1 MRVADFF
8 CGGGGFSEG
17 FRQAGFEIVFAVDKW
32 APAVNTYKGNKP
44 GANVIQD
51 DVIRISNLPDDE
63 FEALVPDSEVIIG
76 SPPCQSFS
84 HSNKSG
90 NADKELGIKLIEAY
104 LKIVARKKFKQG
116 SVLRYW
122 VLENVPAVKDYIK
135 DEYTAADF
143 GLDGDFVLRPKDGAS
158 GKYNA
163 KYYGAPTNR
172 ERYLCGEFPRP
183 VATKTDNNITTLRQV
198 LDSLGDPLRADNG
211 PITDI
216 NYPDFTLEAQQVTDQ
231 HYIEERRFAEFS
243 KKALHIRNNDCD
255 AEEFKDFTD
264 SVAANLTAR
273 SLYPLQLLSAYH
285 MAFSQN
291 ACNFSVP
298 GAGKTSIVYGAYAYL
313 HNLPEDDPKH
323 IDRLLIVG
331 PLSSFGP
338 WEAEYEECFGRAPK
352 SKRLVGGVPKN
363 DKQDYL
369 ISRYPCELTLI
380 SYASLISLQSEIG
393 FFLRN
398 NRVMVVL
405 DEAHKAKNS
414 SGGIIAQAVL
424 DMSRYSK
431 ARIVLTGTPAPNGY
445 EDIYNM
451 FKFIWPNKNVLGF
464 EVNQLRDITATGDT
478 ARVTRLI
485 DNISPYF
492 IRIRKSDLNIPPAT
506 VHPPVFVPMGP
517 LQQRIYDFIE
527 KKYMDEFMADGAAD
541 TSSRFKAALAQART
555 IRLMQA
561 ASDPAMLKAPLC
573 DFFMDE
579 EVPVEAYQA
588 IDDSDV
594 LKSILE
600 YETNEIPAKYIAV
613 RQLVEQI
620 ISDGGKVVI
629 WATFIHTIHG
639 LKHYLESA
647 GIPCQELYGATPV
660 EREGIDDDEFVLTRE
675 KIVKAFQH
683 PDCPFKVIIANPFA
697 VAESIS
703 LHKAC
708 HNAIYI
714 ERSFNAAHF
723 VQSKDRIHRYG
734 LKPGTITNY
743 YYILSQDTVDETI
756 DTRLSE
762 KERRMTEIMESM
774 PIPLFNNISEDL
786 GDEDIKA
793 LIRDY
798 VRRTKKS

>member
-1 MRVADFF
+1 MASISIDFDSAKNEIHLLGDITALQKNRFAWRYAKDYLHPNVADNCIIISVGDSEPFAVLSNISSMLTKY
-8 CGGGGFSEG
+8 GFSES
-17 FRQAGFEIVFAVDKW
+17 QSESSEK
-32 APAVNTYKGNKP
+32 
-44 GANVIQD
+44 VIQD
-51 DVIRISNLPDDE
+51 
-63 FEALVPDSEVIIG
+63 
-76 SPPCQSFS
+76 
-84 HSNKSG
+84 
-90 NADKELGIKLIEAY
+90 
-104 LKIVARKKFKQG
+104 
-116 SVLRYW
+116 
-122 VLENVPAVKDYIK
+122 
-135 DEYTAADF
+135 
-143 GLDGDFVLRPKDGAS
+143 
-158 GKYNA
+158 
-163 KYYGAPTNR
+163 YY
-172 ERYLCGEFPRP
+172 E
-183 VATKTDNNITTLRQV
+183 
-198 LDSLGDPLRADNG
+198 
-211 PITDI
+211 
-216 NYPDFTLEAQQVTDQ
+216 
-231 HYIEERRFAEFS
+231 EERRFAEFS
-243 KKALHIRNNDCD
+243 KKALHIRNNECD
-255 AEEFKDFTD
+255 TDEFEMFTQ
-264 SVAANLTAR
+264 SVAENLTAR

-313 HNLPEDDPKH
+313 HNLPAENPKH
-323 IDRLLIVG
+323 VDCLLIVG

-338 WEAEYEECFGRAPK
+338 WELEYEECFGRKPV
-352 SKRLVGGVPKN
+352 SKRLVGGVNRN

-369 ISRYPCELTLI
+369 ISKYPAELTLI
-380 SYASLISLQSEIG
+380 SYASLPSLQREIG
-393 FFLRN
+393 FFLRTN
-398 NRVMVVL
+398 KVMVVL

-424 DMSRYSK
+424 EMSKYSK
-431 ARIVLTGTPAPNGY
+431 SRIVLTGTPAPNGY

-451 FKFIWPNKNVLGF
+451 FKFIWPNKNVMGF
-464 EVNQLRDITATGDT
+464 EVNQLRDITITGDQ
-478 ARVTRLI
+478 ARVSRLI

-506 VHPPVFVPMGP
+506 VHPPIYVPMGSR
-517 LQQRIYDFIE
+517 QQRIYDFVE
-527 KKYMDEFMADGAAD
+527 KKYMDEFMADGATD

-561 ASDPAMLKAPLC
+561 ASNPAMLKAPLH
-573 DFFMDE
+573 DFFEDE
-579 EVPVEAYQA
+579 EFPIEAYQA

-594 LKSILE
+594 LKSILD
-600 YETNEIPAKYIAV
+600 YEANEVPAKYVAAK
-613 RQLVEQI
+613 QLVDDI
-620 ISDGGKVVI
+620 LASNGKVVI
-629 WATFIHTIHG
+629 WATFIHTIHD
-639 LKHYLESA
+639 LKQYLESQ

-660 EREGIDDDEFVLTRE
+660 ERESLDDDEFIFTRE

-734 LKPGTITNY
+734 LEPNTVTNY
-743 YYILSQDTVDETI
+743 YYILSRDTVDETI
-756 DTRLSE
+756 DTRLTE
-762 KERRMTEIMESM
+762 KERRMTDIMENM
-774 PIPLFNNISEDL
+774 PIPLFDNISENL

>member
-1 MRVADFF
+1 MANISIDFDSTQNEIYLLGDIAALQKNRF
-8 CGGGGFSEG
+8 AWRYVRDYLYPNVKNDCIIIPVGDSEPFVVMSNISSMLAKYGFSE
-17 FRQAGFEIVFAVDKW
+17 
-32 APAVNTYKGNKP
+32 
-44 GANVIQD
+44 IQ
-51 DVIRISNLPDDE
+51 
-63 FEALVPDSEVIIG
+63 SESSEKVV
-76 SPPCQSFS
+76 Q
-84 HSNKSG
+84 
-90 NADKELGIKLIEAY
+90 
-104 LKIVARKKFKQG
+104 
-116 SVLRYW
+116 
-122 VLENVPAVKDYIK
+122 DYY
-135 DEYTAADF
+135 E
-143 GLDGDFVLRPKDGAS
+143 
-158 GKYNA
+158 
-163 KYYGAPTNR
+163 
-172 ERYLCGEFPRP
+172 
-183 VATKTDNNITTLRQV
+183 
-198 LDSLGDPLRADNG
+198 
-211 PITDI
+211 
-216 NYPDFTLEAQQVTDQ
+216 
-231 HYIEERRFAEFS
+231 EERQFAEFS
-243 KKALHIRNNDCD
+243 KKALHIRNNECD
-255 AEEFKDFTD
+255 AGEFERFTQ
-264 SVAANLTAR
+264 SIAENLSAR

-313 HNLPEDDPKH
+313 HNLSIDDPKH
-323 IDRLLIVG
+323 IDLLLIVG

-338 WEAEYEECFGRAPK
+338 WELEYEECFGREPK
-352 SKRLVGGVPKN
+352 SKRLVGGVNKA

-369 ISRYPCELTLI
+369 ISKHPAELTLI
-380 SYASLISLQSEIG
+380 SYASLISLQKEIG
-393 FFLRN
+393 FFLRT

-424 DMSRYSK
+424 EMSKYSK
-431 ARIVLTGTPAPNGY
+431 SRIVLTGTPAPNGY

-451 FKFIWPNKNVLGF
+451 FKFIWPNKNVMGF
-464 EVNQLRDITATGDT
+464 EVNQLRDITTTGDQ
-478 ARVTRLI
+478 ARICRLI

-492 IRIRKSDLNIPPAT
+492 IRIRKSDLNIPSAT
-506 VHPPVFVPMGP
+506 IHPPIYVPMGP
-517 LQQRIYDFIE
+517 LQQRIYDFVE
-527 KKYMDEFMADGAAD
+527 KKYMDEFMANGTTD
-541 TSSRFKAALAQART
+541 TSSRFKAALAQARI

-561 ASDPAMLKAPLC
+561 ASDPAMLKAPLR
-573 DFFMDE
+573 DFFEDE
-579 EVPVEAYQA
+579 DFPIETYQA

-594 LKSILE
+594 LKSILD
-600 YETNEIPAKYIAV
+600 YEANEIPAKYIAV
-613 RQLVEQI
+613 KQI
-620 ISDGGKVVI
+620 VHDVLASNGKVVI

-639 LKHYLESA
+639 LKGYLESQ

-660 EREGIDDDEFVLTRE
+660 ARESINDDEFVLTRE
-675 KIVKAFQH
+675 KIIKAFQQ

-734 LKPGTITNY
+734 LKPGTVTNY
-743 YYILSQDTVDETI
+743 YYVLSRDTVDETI
-756 DTRLSE
+756 NTRLAE

-793 LIRDY
+793 LIKDY

>member
-1 MRVADFF
+1 MANISIDFD
-8 CGGGGFSEG
+8 SIKN
-17 FRQAGFEIVFAVDKW
+17 EINLLGDILALQKHRYAWRYTRDYLHPSLE
-32 APAVNTYKGNKP
+32 AE
-44 GANVIQD
+44 
-51 DVIRISNLPDDE
+51 RIIIP
-63 FEALVPDSEVIIG
+63 VGDSEPFTIMANISSMLSKYG
-76 SPPCQSFS
+76 F
-84 HSNKSG
+84 
-90 NADKELGIKLIEAY
+90 IEAQS
-104 LKIVARKKFKQG
+104 KSSEKVVR
-116 SVLRYW
+116 
-122 VLENVPAVKDYIK
+122 DYY
-135 DEYTAADF
+135 E
-143 GLDGDFVLRPKDGAS
+143 
-158 GKYNA
+158 
-163 KYYGAPTNR
+163 
-172 ERYLCGEFPRP
+172 
-183 VATKTDNNITTLRQV
+183 
-198 LDSLGDPLRADNG
+198 
-211 PITDI
+211 
-216 NYPDFTLEAQQVTDQ
+216 
-231 HYIEERRFAEFS
+231 EERRFAEFS
-243 KKALHIRNNDCD
+243 KKALHIRNNECD
-255 AEEFKDFTD
+255 AEEFKHFKD

-298 GAGKTSIVYGAYAYL
+298 GAGKTSIVYGAYVYL
-313 HNLPEDDPKH
+313 HNLPKDDPKR
-323 IDRLLIVG
+323 IDCLLIVG

-338 WEAEYEECFGRAPK
+338 WEAEYEECFGRIPR
-352 SKRLVGGVPKN
+352 SKRLVGGVSKEE
-363 DKQDYL
+363 KQDYL
-369 ISRYPCELTLI
+369 ISRYPYELTLI
-380 SYASLISLQSEIG
+380 SYASLMSLQSEIG

-414 SGGIIAQAVL
+414 SGGVIAQAVL

-431 ARIVLTGTPAPNGY
+431 SRIVLTGTPAPNGY

-464 EVNQLRDITATGDT
+464 EVNQLRDITVTGDT

-506 VHPPVFVPMGP
+506 VHPPLFVPMGP

-527 KKYMDEFMADGAAD
+527 KKYMDEFMADGATD

-561 ASDPAMLKAPLC
+561 ASDPAMLRAPLH
-573 DFFMDE
+573 DFFEEE

-594 LKSILE
+594 LKSILD
-600 YETNEIPAKYIAV
+600 YETNEIPAKYVAV
-613 RQLVEQI
+613 KDLVKQI
-620 ISDGGKVVI
+620 LSEGGKVVI

-639 LKHYLESA
+639 VKYYLESE
-647 GIPCQELYGATPV
+647 GICCQELYGATPV
-660 EREGIDDDEFVLTRE
+660 EREGLDDDEYVLTRE
-675 KIVKAFQH
+675 KIVKAFQNQ
-683 PDCPFKVIIANPFA
+683 DCPFKVIIANPFA

-714 ERSFNAAHF
+714 ERSFNVAHF

-734 LKPGTITNY
+734 LKPGTVTNY
-743 YYILSQDTVDETI
+743 YYILSRDTVDETI
-756 DTRLSE
+756 DARLTE
-762 KERRMTEIMESM
+762 KERRMIEIMESM
-774 PIPLFNNISEDL
+774 PIPLFNNVSENL

-793 LIRDY
+793 LIKDY

>member
-1 MRVADFF
+1 MASISIDFDQ
-8 CGGGGFSEG
+8 SKN
-17 FRQAGFEIVFAVDKW
+17 EIYLLGD
-32 APAVNTYKGNKP
+32 
-44 GANVIQD
+44 I
-51 DVIRISNLPDDE
+51 
-63 FEALVPDSEVIIG
+63 EALQRHRYAWRYARDYLHPTVEDNHIIIPIGESE
-76 SPPCQSFS
+76 PFS
-84 HSNKSG
+84 VMSNIS
-90 NADKELGIKLIEAY
+90 AML
-104 LKIVARKKFKQG
+104 LK
-116 SVLRYW
+116 
-122 VLENVPAVKDYIK
+122 
-135 DEYTAADF
+135 
-143 GLDGDFVLRPKDGAS
+143 
-158 GKYNA
+158 
-163 KYYGAPTNR
+163 YG
-172 ERYLCGEFPRP
+172 
-183 VATKTDNNITTLRQV
+183 
-198 LDSLGDPLRADNG
+198 
-211 PITDI
+211 
-216 NYPDFTLEAQQVTDQ
+216 FTEAQSDSTEKVVRD
-231 HYIEERRFAEFS
+231 YYEEERRFAEFS
-243 KKALHIRNNDCD
+243 KKALHIRNNECD
-255 AEEFKDFTD
+255 AEEFKCFTN
-264 SVAANLTAR
+264 SVAENLTKR

-298 GAGKTSIVYGAYAYL
+298 GAGKTSIVYGAYAFL
-313 HNLPEDDPKH
+313 HHLPQDNSKY

-338 WEAEYEECFGRAPK
+338 WESEFEECFGRPPK
-352 SKRLVGGVPKN
+352 SKRLVGGVSKAE
-363 DKQDYL
+363 KQDYL
-369 ISRYPCELTLI
+369 ISKYPYELTLI
-380 SYASLISLQSEIG
+380 SYASLISLQSEIS

-398 NRVMVVL
+398 NKVMVVL

-414 SGGIIAQAVL
+414 TGGVIAQAVL
-424 DMSRYSK
+424 EMSKYSK
-431 ARIVLTGTPAPNGY
+431 SRIVLTGTPAPNGY

-485 DNISPYF
+485 ENISPYF
-492 IRIRKSDLNIPPAT
+492 IRIKKSDLNIPPAT
-506 VHPPVFVPMGP
+506 VHPPVYVSMGV

-527 KKYMDEFMADGAAD
+527 KKYMDEIIADGAD

-561 ASDPAMLKAPLC
+561 ASDPAMLRAPLR

-579 EVPVEAYQA
+579 ELPVEAYQA

-594 LKSILE
+594 LKSILD
-600 YETNEIPAKYIAV
+600 YETNEIPAKYTAV
-613 RQLVEQI
+613 RQLVEKI
-620 ISDGGKVVI
+620 LSDGGKVII

-639 LKHYLESA
+639 LKRYLESN
-647 GIPCQELYGATPV
+647 GICCQELYGATPV

-675 KIVKAFQH
+675 KIVKAFQQ

-734 LKPGTITNY
+734 LKPGTVTNY
-743 YYILSQDTVDETI
+743 YYILSQGTVDETI
-756 DTRLSE
+756 DSRLTE

-774 PIPLFNNISEDL
+774 PIPLFSNISEGL

-798 VRRTKKS
+798 VRRTKKA